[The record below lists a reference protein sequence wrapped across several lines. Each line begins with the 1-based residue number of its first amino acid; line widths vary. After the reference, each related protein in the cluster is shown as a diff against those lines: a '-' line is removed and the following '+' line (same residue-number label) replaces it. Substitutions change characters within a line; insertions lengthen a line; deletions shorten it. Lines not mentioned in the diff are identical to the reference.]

1 MQNYLKT
8 IQRYSKLPVSF
19 CLAIKFVFNFFFK
32 DFTFFTFFTSMDI
45 LFQFLMVR
53 TRKVRPPSA
62 FFLKIGQWKFK
73 NCKKFA
79 LFNDIV
85 KEEGQ
90 CHWTRNTHWGFYLLF
105 SWAVQGPLP
114 LHTEN
119 DVSFLFER
127 PDLSQ
132 NSKCNCLVGTEV
144 LPALSNRQL
153 KNRKGNLKKSFSK

>member
-1 MQNYLKT
+1 MLSDQIRIQFLFKRFHIFHLLYVHGHFVPISNSSYAKGPASFCVFLKNRT
-8 IQRYSKLPVSF
+8 MKIQKLP
-19 CLAIKFVFNFFFK
+19 
-32 DFTFFTFFTSMDI
+32 
-45 LFQFLMVR
+45 
-53 TRKVRPPSA
+53 
-62 FFLKIGQWKFK
+62 
-73 NCKKFA
+73 KFA

-90 CHWTRNTHWGFYLLF
+90 CHWTRNSHWGFYLLF
-105 SWAVQGPLP
+105 SWAVQGPPP

-119 DVSFLFER
+119 DVSLLFER

-132 NSKCNCLVGTEV
+132 DSKCNCLVGTEV